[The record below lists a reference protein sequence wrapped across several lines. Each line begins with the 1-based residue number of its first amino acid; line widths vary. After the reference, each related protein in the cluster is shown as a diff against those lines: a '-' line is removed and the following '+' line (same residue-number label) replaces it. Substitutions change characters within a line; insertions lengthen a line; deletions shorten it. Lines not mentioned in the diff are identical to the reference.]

1 MKWRKIYLQSI
12 INKLADSFK
21 RMKWIGK
28 TRKINSNSPTLII
41 VSFILCAALLL
52 RKLGF
57 DRRSLHRV
65 TSPMKRKKT
74 NRITSL
80 DSMVKWILAQC
91 DQAVN
96 KKKNTCCSLFFHL
109 SLIWNVSATGESII
123 YASEKLRMVPY
134 VCKTYNTQS

>member
-74 NRITSL
+74 NRITSER
-80 DSMVKWILAQC
+80 DSMAKWILAQS

-96 KKKNTCCSLFFHL
+96 KKKNTCCSLFFPFKPNVKCL
-109 SLIWNVSATGESII
+109 SYRGKYYLCF
-123 YASEKLRMVPY
+123 R
-134 VCKTYNTQS
+134 KT